1 MSRLVAAVA
10 ALLLATGTALAQAPG
25 PRPSPA
31 AGVELL
37 LATGTARAQAQGQ
50 GPSQAP
56 VVDPGTKLSF
66 AASVGG
72 ATLAR
77 SFGSTYQYLAPN
89 GMEITVDVYDGGRRV
104 PNGSSHPT
112 IINQFND
119 ELATISQQA

>member
-1 MSRLVAAVA
+1 MSSSRAASSSRTTRSRWRISMSRLVAAVA
-10 ALLLATGTALAQAPG
+10 ALLLATGSVL
-25 PRPSPA
+25 
-31 AGVELL
+31 
-37 LATGTARAQAQGQ
+37 AQGQ
-50 GPSQAP
+50 SPAP
-56 VVDPGTKLSF
+56 AVDPGTKLSF

-112 IINQFND
+112 
-119 ELATISQQA
+119 